1 MVSSYSVVGQS
12 VTRGEGPDKV
22 SGNATYAADVSLPG
36 MLIGKALRSPFPHAK
51 IVKIDVS
58 RALNLPGVHAVVTA
72 QDLPDRRVGRLLRDI
87 PVLARDRV
95 LFVGEKVAAVAAED
109 SDIAEEALLLID
121 VEYAELPAVYDPM
134 QAMEPGAVV
143 LHPDMASYQGLPQP
157 ASSINNVFSHN
168 SWSKGDLE
176 QGFREADR
184 VFENTFSAQLMHQ
197 AYIEPHACMVRV
209 DDSGRVEGWVNNKG
223 PFNLRAQVSA
233 VWDVPQAR
241 ITFNPVRIGGDF
253 GGKGSFMDVPLC
265 YYLAL
270 KSGRPVQMVMS
281 YIEEL
286 MAGNPRHPAVITLK
300 TGVNNDGKLWAHEA
314 RLVFNSGA
322 YGAFKPRVTL
332 GGADR
337 SGGPYVIPNVGI
349 DSYMVYTNNIPCG
362 HMRSPAKPQTI
373 FAVESH
379 MDMIA
384 REMGIDP
391 LEFRLRNLMHDG
403 DLSPTGA
410 NWQEIRAEET
420 LVGAAQAAGWS
431 APRSNANSSGPASTV
446 RVGLGI
452 AISDQPPGAGQSAA
466 KVTMNES
473 AKATLH
479 MSLWD
484 TGTGA
489 HTILRQ
495 VVAEEL
501 SIPVDDVSIVA
512 EDTNAVDFESG
523 PGGSRVTYTAGQT
536 VLGAVTELKNRL
548 ATFAGDLFDRR
559 QDQVRFQ
566 DGRVILEGSAGQETQ
581 EMPLAEL
588 AARAADATEGEIS
601 GEFTFTAPPS
611 KITGF
616 SAQVA
621 EVEVDSETGQIRV
634 KKIVTAHDV
643 GMVLNPAAHQGQ
655 VEGGVIQGLGYAL
668 MEEMTTQDGRVSSL
682 SLGDYKIPTI
692 QDIPELET
700 VLVESKSGPAPYE
713 SKGIG
718 ESSNVPVAGAIAN
731 AVHDAIGVRITSLPI
746 TAEKVLKALMSKSSG

>member
-1 MVSSYSVVGQS
+1 MVSSYSVVGRS

-22 SGNATYAADVSLPG
+22 SGNATYAADVMLPG
-36 MLIGKALRSPFPHAK
+36 LLTGKALRSPYPHAR
-51 IVKIDVS
+51 IVKIDIS
-58 RALNLPGVHAVVTA
+58 RALAVPGVHAVITA

-87 PVLARDRV
+87 PVLARGRV

-109 SDIAEEALLLID
+109 SDAAEEALLLID
-121 VEYAELPAVYDPM
+121 VEYEELLAVYDPLE
-134 QAMEPGAVV
+134 AMEPGAVV
-143 LHPDMASYQGLPQP
+143 LHPDLASYQGLPQP
-157 ASSINNVFSHN
+157 ASSINNVFAHN
-168 SWSKGDLE
+168 SWSKGDLD

-184 VFENTFSAQLMHQ
+184 IFENTFTAQLMHQ
-197 AYIEPHACMVRV
+197 AYIEPHACIIRV

-233 VWDVPQAR
+233 VWDLPQDQ
-241 ITFNPVRIGGDF
+241 ITFNPLSIGGDF

-265 YYLAL
+265 YHLARR
-270 KSGRPVQMVMS
+270 SGRPVKMVMS

-286 MAGNPRHPAVITLK
+286 MAGNPRHPAIITLK
-300 TGVNNDGKLWAHEA
+300 TGVKSDGTLWAHQA
-314 RLVFNSGA
+314 KAVFNSGA

-337 SGGPYVIPNVGI
+337 AGGPYVIPNVAI
-349 DSYMVYTNNIPCG
+349 DSYMVYTNNVPCG
-362 HMRSPAKPQTI
+362 HMRAPAKPQIT

-384 REMGIDP
+384 REMGFDP

-410 NWQEIRAEET
+410 AWKDIRAEET
-420 LVGAAQAAGWS
+420 LRGAAQAAGWDG
-431 APRSNANSSGPASTV
+431 PRANASGKV
-446 RVGLGI
+446 HVGLGI

-466 KVTMNES
+466 KVTMDDS
-473 AKATLH
+473 AKVVLH

-501 SIPVDDVSIVA
+501 TIPVEDVSIVA
-512 EDTNAVDFESG
+512 EDTNAVEFESG

-536 VLGAVTELKNRL
+536 VLGAVTDLKNKL
-548 ATFAGDLFDRR
+548 TTFAGELFDHP
-559 QDQVRFQ
+559 QDQIRLQ
-566 DGRVILEGSAGQETQ
+566 EGRVILEGPAGQGPQ
-581 EMPLAEL
+581 EVPLPEL
-588 AARAADATEGEIS
+588 AARAVDATEGEIT

-611 KITGF
+611 QVTGF

-621 EVEVDSETGQIRV
+621 EVEVDPETGQIKV
-634 KKIVTAHDV
+634 NKIVSAHDV
-643 GMVLNPAAHQGQ
+643 GMVLNPMAHQGQ

-668 MEEMTTQDGRVSSL
+668 MEEITTQDGRISSL

-700 VLVESKSGPAPYE
+700 VLVQSNSGPAPYD

-731 AVHDAIGVRITSLPI
+731 AVHDAIGVRITDLPI
-746 TAEKVLKALMSKSSG
+746 TAEKVLKALRSQTTN